1 MMTSTRLLCE
11 TRAHAVGRCN
21 PLPLHGA
28 RTCPDRVEGLV
39 LRRSLQMPH
48 SMPLPVN
55 RKHAVVHCHVAHS
68 SNGHDP
74 WVMPTLSS
82 RCLRVYPLP
91 VEPWPRSRKSTCLD
105 KAWTICAG
113 DGVALSHITTR
124 YTHRAIVVSA
134 PHSDPI
140 SVIVQR
146 LRPNDTSN
154 DAYTLHEQ
162 AYACKQVIPEDLA
175 AYTGWCHRMFAPD
188 FRKGVTQTD
197 ALQDYGVRFRAF
209 GAAMKAKT
217 ASDAAA
223 RTPASTDGDAPN
235 NSAEHEPS
243 DARKIVNNI
252 RQGTRT
258 SAVLEKS
265 GYHTMDEYCGSGLD
279 IPGTVLCLT
288 STHSG
293 LSLEAPT
300 PSFWQLVC
308 SLLHAAVAPQTGG
321 RCRWCAA
328 SQYPW
333 RCCRCRTS
341 EGRPECGG
349 NTLC

>member
-1 MMTSTRLLCE
+1 MVTVENPIGTLSRVFHTHCTCACPSLSNACVQHSCTVIAALSGYAQQSFRCRTVIARPATCYVHDHLLSSG
-11 TRAHAVGRCN
+11 TVAWAAM
-21 PLPLHGA
+21 P
-28 RTCPDRVEGLV
+28 
-39 LRRSLQMPH
+39 SL
-48 SMPLPVN
+48 
-55 RKHAVVHCHVAHS
+55 AHS
-68 SNGHDP
+68 AKH
-74 WVMPTLSS
+74 S
-82 RCLRVYPLP
+82 RR
-91 VEPWPRSRKSTCLD
+91 
-105 KAWTICAG
+105 
-113 DGVALSHITTR
+113 
-124 YTHRAIVVSA
+124 
-134 PHSDPI
+134 
-140 SVIVQR
+140 
-146 LRPNDTSN
+146 TSFR
-154 DAYTLHEQ
+154 
-162 AYACKQVIPEDLA
+162 
-175 AYTGWCHRMFAPD
+175 CHRMFAPD